1 MASHIPGLIS
11 PETKENIIKSL
22 QEDLIF
28 YEKKL
33 KVYNDLL
40 DHCAEMNDSHFSLS
54 EYDALPKKEDI
65 IRIIGFFLTKY
76 GNKKKFH
83 KRLLEVA
90 QDLPTTTED
99 NHDEG
104 DSSDEDLRGRHSMT
118 AEERKHESDE

>member
-54 EYDALPKKEDI
+54 EYDVLPKKEDI

>member
-40 DHCAEMNDSHFSLS
+40 DHCAEKNDSHFSLS
-54 EYDALPKKEDI
+54 EYDVLPKKEDI

>member
-1 MASHIPGLIS
+1 MALHIPGLIL

-83 KRLLEVA
+83 KRLLEVV
-90 QDLPTTTED
+90 QDLPTTED

-118 AEERKHESDE
+118 VEEHKHESDE

>member
-40 DHCAEMNDSHFSLS
+40 DHCAEINDSHFSLS
-54 EYDALPKKEDI
+54 EYDVLPKKEDI

-76 GNKKKFH
+76 GKNKKNSI
-83 KRLLEVA
+83 R
-90 QDLPTTTED
+90 DYW
-99 NHDEG
+99 
-104 DSSDEDLRGRHSMT
+104 R
-118 AEERKHESDE
+118 